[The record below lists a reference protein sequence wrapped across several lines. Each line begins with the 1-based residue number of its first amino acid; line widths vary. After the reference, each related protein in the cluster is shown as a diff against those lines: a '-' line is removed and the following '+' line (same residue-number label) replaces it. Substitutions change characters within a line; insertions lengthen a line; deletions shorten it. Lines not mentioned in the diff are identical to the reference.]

1 MPHNFILTPDGTGA
15 GLEVDLSTMAPW
27 KPTIQQVRKIIQ
39 AYMIGGPQLTGIVPD
54 EAMQFAPQQ
63 REVETI
69 ADMAFEAVRVGRLI
83 DFGELPNTLIRDGG
97 HRGGPLY
104 AKGVLGQPF
113 RDPWLLY
120 HTWDERY
127 SALYLINPCEP
138 NKPNGDCEVVE
149 LEPAKFA
156 GRETLTI
163 GDRILYLPGQENPTM
178 PDTYAARAAPSI
190 WRYMPDS
197 AAVMNR
203 GGTPE
208 SAAAGNVLDP
218 LMTCLM
224 MLSTNGIER
233 ETIHADAKL
242 QKSRAR
248 SGKPPI
254 PSYDRVDSKPYVTAM
269 MLRGRPR
276 AGDNAGGTHASP
288 VPHIRRG
295 HLRTY
300 ASGVQSFIRDT
311 LVNVTEDTRLSW
323 LGRSHYEAR
332 R

>member
-1 MPHNFILTPDGTGA
+1 MAHNFMLTPDGTGA

-27 KPTIQQVRKIIQ
+27 KPTIQQVRKMIQ

-54 EAMQFAPQQ
+54 EAMQFAPRQN
-63 REVETI
+63 EVETI
-69 ADMAFEAVRVGRLI
+69 SEMAFEAIRVGRLI
-83 DFGELPNTLIRDGG
+83 DFGELPNTLIADGG
-97 HRGGPLY
+97 RRGGPLY
-104 AKGVLGQPF
+104 EKGVLCQPF

-120 HTWDERY
+120 HTWDERH
-127 SALYLINPCEP
+127 SAVYLINPCEP
-138 NKPNGDCEVVE
+138 DKSNGDCEAVE
-149 LEPAKFA
+149 LEPAQFA
-156 GRETLTI
+156 GGGTLTI
-163 GDRILYLPGQENPTM
+163 GDRLLYLPSQANPDK
-178 PDTYAARAAPSI
+178 PNTYSARAAPSI
-190 WRYMPDS
+190 WRFMPE
-197 AAVMNR
+197 AGEVMNR
-203 GGTPE
+203 GKSPE

-233 ETIHADAKL
+233 ETIRANPKL
-242 QKSRAR
+242 QKSRLR

-254 PSYDRVDSKPYVTAM
+254 PPYDRVNSKPYVTAM
-269 MLRGRPR
+269 MLRGQPR
-276 AGDNAGGTHASP
+276 AGESAGGTHASP

-311 LVNVTEDTRLSW
+311 LVNVTEDTKLSW
-323 LGRSHYEAR
+323 LNRSHYEVR